1 MYCNLKGL
9 FTKPVPF
16 SREPK
21 PLSSKVAEI
30 KLHKSDLMFFVQYCK
45 VISLQL
51 IKINGGRKEWLI
63 KKKWLNV
70 LLSSGHEDERSF

>member
-1 MYCNLKGL
+1 MYFNLKGL

-30 KLHKSDLMFFVQYCK
+30 KLHKSDSMFFVQYCK

-51 IKINGGRKEWLI
+51 
-63 KKKWLNV
+63 
-70 LLSSGHEDERSF
+70 